1 MNFSLVVSDRAIQQI
16 EKAASWFFEQSPG
29 LEVKFIKEIE
39 RGMNF
44 IQKNPLK
51 CQFRYKNV
59 RVNFM
64 KKFDFGI
71 HYIIENNTVFVLCVF
86 HTSQNSDDWF

>member
-51 CQFRYKNV
+51 CQFSTKT
-59 RVNFM
+59 F
-64 KKFDFGI
+64 
-71 HYIIENNTVFVLCVF
+71 E
-86 HTSQNSDDWF
+86 